1 MNDKM
6 KKTKLLTGL
15 FLTTCF
21 FVNAQTQKAIIPT
34 TAKVIGQ
41 ATKSAEYTATVAREI
56 KPISVDL
63 KWKPLLNNKCIKHH
77 TKNDFEL
84 QQIKNQKMI
93 QKQNAI
99 LKTTDAEDIA
109 VNLALTPVVG
119 SNFLGNV
126 NTGNSPMD
134 NSVAISNGG
143 KIISVANNSIEFYNT
158 NGAMTYTNTIDAFFN
173 DPTITNVCDPV
184 VIYDSGADKFIF
196 FAQECSGNSSNSH
209 ILICFSQTNDP
220 NGNWWNYK
228 LNGDPA
234 NNNTW
239 FDYPK
244 IAVSTNELYITGNSF
259 SNSSIF
265 QESLLYQIEKNS
277 GYSGGILN
285 WQYWNNIT
293 SNPFTLLPVSSGQQG
308 NYGPGCFLVSTQGA
322 GSSTIN
328 LYDLTDDMS
337 ASNETLVHYS
347 IPTTTYSP
355 AADGDQLGTLTK
367 LDNGDCRALSGF
379 YQNGIIHFVFHSD
392 YSNGYN
398 GINYNRLNVTA
409 QTNISSTFGLIGYEY
424 SYPSVASFASTPT
437 DKSVMIGFGRTGE
450 NIYPEIRVVNCDDNM
465 TWGSSTLVKAGS
477 GYAEYTASGGSAE
490 RWGDYTGM
498 CRKHN
503 NSAPTVWMNGM
514 FGTTSN
520 DWETWVA
527 EITGTGGTTGITN
540 DTQSDNFKLYPN
552 PIYQEFKTEFELSTN
567 SKISIDILD
576 IQGKLVKTLFNGNAI
591 SGKNIFTFN
600 KSNLEIGTYF
610 INISSNNQTLKNEK
624 IIIAN

>member
-1 MNDKM
+1 MNNKM
-6 KKTKLLTGL
+6 TKTKLIIGL
-15 FLTTCF
+15 FLTSCF
-21 FVNAQTQKAIIPT
+21 FVNAQTQKATIPT
-34 TAKVIGQ
+34 TAKVISQ
-41 ATKSAEYTATVAREI
+41 ATKSPAYTATVAREI

-63 KWKPLLNNKCIKHH
+63 NWKPLLNNRCIKHH
-77 TKNDFEL
+77 SENDLKLE
-84 QQIKNQKMI
+84 QIKNQKMM
-93 QKQNAI
+93 QKRNAKF
-99 LKTTDAEDIA
+99 KTPDTENTAAAAA
-109 VNLALTPVVG
+109 VTPVVG
-119 SNFLGNV
+119 SNFLGNT

-143 KIISVANNSIEFYNT
+143 KIVSVANNSIEFYNT
-158 NGAMTYTNTIDAFFN
+158 TGAMTYTNTIDAFFN

-184 VIYDSGADKFIF
+184 VIYDGGADKFIF
-196 FAQECSGNSSNSH
+196 FAQECSGNSSNSN

-228 LNGDPA
+228 FNGNPA

-244 IAVSTNELYITGNSF
+244 MAVSTNELYITGNSF
-259 SNSSIF
+259 SNSSVF

-277 GYSGGILN
+277 GYTGGNIS

-293 SNPFTLLPVSSGQQG
+293 SSPFTLLPVSSGQQA
-308 NYGPGCFLVSTQGA
+308 NYGPGCYLIATDNS
-322 GSSTIN
+322 GSSTID

-337 ASNETLVHYS
+337 ASNETLNHYS
-347 IPTTTYSP
+347 ISTTTYSP
-355 AADGDQLGTLTK
+355 AADGNQSGTTTQ

-398 GINYNRLNVTA
+398 GINYNRLNVTT
-409 QTNISSTFGLIGYEY
+409 QTNTSATFGLTGYEY
-424 SYPSVASFASTPT
+424 SYPSVASFATTTT
-437 DKSVMIGFGRTGE
+437 DKSVMIGFGRTGS

-465 TWGSSTLVKAGS
+465 TFGASTLVKAGT
-477 GYAEYTASGGSAE
+477 GYADYTASGGSAE
-490 RWGDYTGM
+490 RWGDYTGI

-520 DWETWVA
+520 DWETWIA
-527 EITGTGGTTGITN
+527 EITGTGGTTSIAN
-540 DTQSDNFKLYPN
+540 EPKSDNFKLYPN

-567 SKISIDILD
+567 SKISIDIFD
-576 IQGKLVKTLFNGNAI
+576 IQGKLVTTLFNGNAI
-591 SGKNIFTFN
+591 AGKNQFTFN
-600 KSNLEIGTYF
+600 KSNLITGTYF

>member
-1 MNDKM
+1 
-6 KKTKLLTGL
+6 
-15 FLTTCF
+15 
-21 FVNAQTQKAIIPT
+21 
-34 TAKVIGQ
+34 
-41 ATKSAEYTATVAREI
+41 
-56 KPISVDL
+56 
-63 KWKPLLNNKCIKHH
+63 
-77 TKNDFEL
+77 
-84 QQIKNQKMI
+84 
-93 QKQNAI
+93 
-99 LKTTDAEDIA
+99 
-109 VNLALTPVVG
+109 
-119 SNFLGNV
+119 
-126 NTGNSPMD
+126 
-134 NSVAISNGG
+134 
-143 KIISVANNSIEFYNT
+143 
-158 NGAMTYTNTIDAFFN
+158 
-173 DPTITNVCDPV
+173 
-184 VIYDSGADKFIF
+184 
-196 FAQECSGNSSNSH
+196 
-209 ILICFSQTNDP
+209 
-220 NGNWWNYK
+220 
-228 LNGDPA
+228 
-234 NNNTW
+234 
-239 FDYPK
+239 
-244 IAVSTNELYITGNSF
+244 
-259 SNSSIF
+259 
-265 QESLLYQIEKNS
+265 
-277 GYSGGILN
+277 
-285 WQYWNNIT
+285 
-293 SNPFTLLPVSSGQQG
+293 
-308 NYGPGCFLVSTQGA
+308 
-322 GSSTIN
+322 
-328 LYDLTDDMS
+328 MS

-409 QTNISSTFGLIGYEY
+409 QTNISSTFGLSGYEY

-527 EITGTGGTTGITN
+527 EITGTGGTTGIKN

-567 SKISIDILD
+567 SKISIDIFD
-576 IQGKLVKTLFNGNAI
+576 IQGKLVRTLFNGNAL

-610 INISSNNQTLKNEK
+610 INISTNNQTLKNEK

>member
-1 MNDKM
+1 MNNKM
-6 KKTKLLTGL
+6 TKTKLIIGL
-15 FLTTCF
+15 FLTSCF
-21 FVNAQTQKAIIPT
+21 FVNAQTQKATMPT
-34 TAKVIGQ
+34 TAKVISQ
-41 ATKSAEYTATVAREI
+41 ATKSPAYTATVAREI

-63 KWKPLLNNKCIKHH
+63 NWKPLLNNRCIKHH
-77 TKNDFEL
+77 SENDLKLE
-84 QQIKNQKMI
+84 QIKNQKMM
-93 QKQNAI
+93 QKRNAKF
-99 LKTTDAEDIA
+99 KTPDTENTAAAAA
-109 VNLALTPVVG
+109 VTPVVG
-119 SNFLGNV
+119 SNFLGNT

-143 KIISVANNSIEFYNT
+143 KIVSVANNSIEFYNT
-158 NGAMTYTNTIDAFFN
+158 TGAMTYTNTIDAFFN

-184 VIYDSGADKFIF
+184 VIYDGGADKFIF
-196 FAQECSGNSSNSH
+196 FAQECSGNSSNSN

-228 LNGDPA
+228 FNGNPA

-244 IAVSTNELYITGNSF
+244 MAVSTNELYITGNSF
-259 SNSSIF
+259 SNSSVF

-277 GYSGGILN
+277 GYTGGNIS

-293 SNPFTLLPVSSGQQG
+293 SSPFTLLPVSSGQQA
-308 NYGPGCFLVSTQGA
+308 NYGPGCYLIATDNS
-322 GSSTIN
+322 GSSTID

-337 ASNETLVHYS
+337 ASNETLNHYS
-347 IPTTTYSP
+347 ISTTTYSP
-355 AADGDQLGTLTK
+355 AADGNQSGTTTQ

-398 GINYNRLNVTA
+398 GINYNRLNVTT
-409 QTNISSTFGLIGYEY
+409 QTNTSATFGLTGYEY
-424 SYPSVASFASTPT
+424 SYPSVASFATTTT
-437 DKSVMIGFGRTGE
+437 DKSVMIGFGRTGS

-465 TWGSSTLVKAGS
+465 TFGASTLVKAGT
-477 GYAEYTASGGSAE
+477 GYADYTASGGSAE
-490 RWGDYTGM
+490 RWGDYTGI

-520 DWETWVA
+520 DWETWIA
-527 EITGTGGTTGITN
+527 EITGTGGTTSIAN
-540 DTQSDNFKLYPN
+540 EPKSDNFKLYPN

-567 SKISIDILD
+567 SKISIDIFD
-576 IQGKLVKTLFNGNAI
+576 IQGKLVTTLFNGNAI
-591 SGKNIFTFN
+591 AGKNQFTFN
-600 KSNLEIGTYF
+600 KSNLITGTYF
-610 INISSNNQTLKNEK
+610 INISSNNQTLKIEK

>member
-1 MNDKM
+1 M
-6 KKTKLLTGL
+6 KKIISCCLFVSFSLAALAQNDHPKNAGVANKSPIESVYVGFSIPASDDVELLPEFTHIISKNESENKEALEMMKKAKLKQKLDFLQHDDSEGTG
-15 FLTTCF
+15 
-21 FVNAQTQKAIIPT
+21 
-34 TAKVIGQ
+34 
-41 ATKSAEYTATVAREI
+41 SAEKTRATI
-56 KPISVDL
+56 DPIVSVGY
-63 KWKPLLNNKCIKHH
+63 
-77 TKNDFEL
+77 
-84 QQIKNQKMI
+84 
-93 QKQNAI
+93 NA
-99 LKTTDAEDIA
+99 LSSSGTPSDNSIA
-109 VNLALTPVVG
+109 VNKTGQLVAVVNSSLRIYNATTG
-119 SNFLGNV
+119 AGINGTVNLDNFFTTLGTNL
-126 NTGNSPMD
+126 NTCDPKVIFDQQSDRFIVFAQNCDGNSA
-134 NSVAISNGG
+134 SSKLFVAFS
-143 KIISVANNSIEFYNT
+143 KTA
-158 NGAMTYTNTIDAFFN
+158 
-173 DPTITNVCDPV
+173 DPTAGW
-184 VIYDSGADKFIF
+184 YFYKF
-196 FAQECSGNSSNSH
+196 SGNIGS
-209 ILICFSQTNDP
+209 IIGVP
-220 NGNWWNYK
+220 
-228 LNGDPA
+228 
-234 NNNTW
+234 TW

-285 WQYWNNIT
+285 WQYWNNIS

-337 ASNETLVHYS
+337 ATNETLVHYS

-567 SKISIDILD
+567 SKISIDIFD
-576 IQGKLVKTLFNGNAI
+576 IQGKLVRTLFNGNAI